1 MSKISHDKGEARNT
15 DSYSKSNYLISAK
28 YKSSI
33 YENKILAIA
42 LAHFKQATQES
53 ENAPYVLSMSAKQIH
68 EIIGGSSSNVYHQ
81 LKSVAEEMTGRVI
94 GVTDDENKR
103 FEYISIITKSTYEN
117 GIFTIYFNSDF
128 EKYYKR
134 LEQRGKFTIFNLPIM
149 MAFRSGY
156 SFRLYELLKSIAY
169 NGRKGGIQQNVDN
182 SWEITFNLSELKF
195 ELGVVNA
202 SSDKVARMLKNKE
215 YPDFEKAEAAAPEK
229 AFASWREFRRC
240 VLVPS
245 TEEIS
250 EKTDMI
256 VEFIPERKGLGGKT
270 TNVTFKVSYKTA
282 LVDDKEP
289 DVINQDGTAAE
300 EVDIYN
306 LIDEVNGIIKEK
318 LPTKDIVSILKASDY
333 NLQKVR
339 EKYQIAQ
346 AAGNIDNL
354 SGWMIA
360 AIKNNYTKPIA
371 KSNGNFSGRAS
382 SETLSDLEKKLL

>member
-1 MSKISHDKGEARNT
+1 MSKVSHDKGEARST

-53 ENAPYVLSMSAKQIH
+53 ENAPYILSMSAKQIH
-68 EIIGGSSSNVYHQ
+68 DIIGGSSSNVYHQ

-117 GIFTIYFNSDF
+117 GVFTIYFNSDF

-134 LEQRGKFTIFNLPIM
+134 LEQRGKFTILNLPTM
-149 MAFRSGY
+149 MAFKSGY

-169 NGRKGGIQQNVDN
+169 NGRKSIQQNLDN

-202 SSDKVARMLKNKE
+202 SSDRVARMLKNKE
-215 YPDFEKAEAAAPEK
+215 YPDFEKAEEIAPEK
-229 AFASWREFRRC
+229 SFASWREFRRC
-240 VLVPS
+240 VLIPS

-250 EKTDMI
+250 EKIDMI
-256 VEFIPERKGLGGKT
+256 VEFTPERKGLGGKT

-282 LVDDKEP
+282 LSEEP
-289 DVINQDGTAAE
+289 EVINQDGSAAE

-318 LPTKDIVSILKASDY
+318 LPTKDIVSILEASDY
-333 NLQKVR
+333 NLKMIR

-346 AAGNIDNL
+346 SAGNISNL
-354 SGWMIA
+354 SGWLIS
-360 AIKNNYTKPIA
+360 AIKNNYTKPVA
-371 KSNGNFSGRAS
+371 KNNSNFAGRDNG
-382 SETLSDLEKKLL
+382 ETLADLEKKLLQ